1 MIADLSTHHVAITT
15 GFTGAEVLLF
25 GSIDGSGDI
34 IVTVTG
40 PLETVVVRQKERFA
54 GVWANSQNVI
64 FKDVPNFYAI
74 ASTQSLLKI
83 TTMDIL
89 KRLQI
94 GPDYLEFK
102 VSNNSQDTSTDD
114 LRRFSDALKRNKK
127 KENLYTKSSKPVFF
141 VKEKLFRTKIYLPAN
156 MATGDYRANV
166 YLFQNGK
173 LLKRVSTPMLVEKVG
188 FGADVYHFAHQKSA
202 LYGIAAIIIAISAG
216 WLAAV
221 LFRKA

>member
-1 MIADLSTHHVAITT
+1 
-15 GFTGAEVLLF
+15 
-25 GSIDGSGDI
+25 
-34 IVTVTG
+34 
-40 PLETVVVRQKERFA
+40 
-54 GVWANSQNVI
+54 
-64 FKDVPNFYAI
+64 
-74 ASTQSLLKI
+74 
-83 TTMDIL
+83 
-89 KRLQI
+89 
-94 GPDYLEFK
+94 
-102 VSNNSQDTSTDD
+102 
-114 LRRFSDALKRNKK
+114 
-127 KENLYTKSSKPVFF
+127 
-141 VKEKLFRTKIYLPAN
+141 